1 MNQTADLKP
10 RKLPI
15 MKKTVL
21 IIIAL
26 LASLSM
32 SAQEETAFSATVDVT
47 YASKYVFRG
56 VQLADETLMPSVEIG
71 YGNFAAGAW
80 SAQPITSNIDN
91 EIDFYAGFSMPID
104 DTWGVDIGATI
115 YYYPELDTA
124 GGTVDDYTFEPYIG
138 IGGEVNGIST
148 GVTAYYDTTLETLT
162 LEGSLGYSVPL
173 EGTGSSLDFGASYGH
188 VDPNGGSGY
197 NYYNLGISIP
207 FAISDT
213 ATITVSIDYANSDLP
228 GPDTDFIFGTI
239 GMSIGF

>member
-1 MNQTADLKP
+1 
-10 RKLPI
+10 

-21 IIIAL
+21 IITAL
-26 LASLSM
+26 LASLSLRAEEE
-32 SAQEETAFSATVDVT
+32 SAISATVDVT

-56 VQLADETLMPSVEIG
+56 VELAEGTLMPSVEIG
-71 YGNFAAGAW
+71 YGNFAAGIW

-91 EIDFYAGFSMPID
+91 EIDFYAGFSVPID
-104 DTWGVDIGATI
+104 DTWGVDVGATI

-138 IGGEVNGIST
+138 ISGEVNGIAT

-173 EGTGSSLDFGASYGH
+173 EGAASSLDFGASYGH
-188 VDPNGGSGY
+188 VDPDGGSGY
-197 NYYNLGISIP
+197 NYYNLGVSIP

-213 ATITVSIDYANSDLP
+213 ATISLSVDYAGSDIS
-228 GPDTDFIFGTI
+228 GADNDFLLGTI

>member
-1 MNQTADLKP
+1 
-10 RKLPI
+10 

-32 SAQEETAFSATVDVT
+32 SAQEETAISATVDVT

-124 GGTVDDYTFEPYIG
+124 CGTVDDYTFESYIG

-162 LEGSLGYSVPL
+162 LEG
-173 EGTGSSLDFGASYGH
+173 
-188 VDPNGGSGY
+188 
-197 NYYNLGISIP
+197 
-207 FAISDT
+207 
-213 ATITVSIDYANSDLP
+213 
-228 GPDTDFIFGTI
+228 
-239 GMSIGF
+239 